1 MGSFI
6 GFASVDNPQVVI
18 TVIIDE
24 PQGIK
29 YGGVVAAPAFKAI
42 GEQVLPYMG
51 IYPKGVTYLV
61 QEVSRDLSPPRPS
74 GDDPKTESSA
84 APSKGSEILE
94 EPGVMPDFSG
104 KSIRQVIQIS
114 KKLGLNLRL
123 EGSGRAVAQTPA
135 PGQVLQGEIKGK
147 VRFQPNI

>member
-1 MGSFI
+1 
-6 GFASVDNPQVVI
+6 
-18 TVIIDE
+18 
-24 PQGIK
+24 
-29 YGGVVAAPAFKAI
+29 
-42 GEQVLPYMG
+42 
-51 IYPKGVTYLV
+51 
-61 QEVSRDLSPPRPS
+61 
-74 GDDPKTESSA
+74 
-84 APSKGSEILE
+84 
-94 EPGVMPDFSG
+94 MPDFSG